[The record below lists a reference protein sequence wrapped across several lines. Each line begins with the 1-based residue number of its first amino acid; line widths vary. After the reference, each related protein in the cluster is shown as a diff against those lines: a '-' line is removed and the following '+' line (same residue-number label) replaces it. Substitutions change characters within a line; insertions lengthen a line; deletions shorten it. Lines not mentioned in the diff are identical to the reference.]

1 MLLEKVLVIF
11 KKFWKFKIWLIGIPV
26 LSGALVFF
34 LTRNQERK
42 YISKATLQVSMPT
55 SGDVSLI
62 GREFK
67 QYEASLFFFDLIEVI
82 NSRKTTEMVRLEIL
96 KKYMEGEYQFFSFDD
111 NPELREDSVK
121 IYNRAK
127 ELGKE
132 YNLLNLSDSLDI
144 GITLLLE
151 NNRLSIKEMQGQ
163 LNASRVGKSNYV
175 DIKYECE
182 NPYKAAYITGC
193 YINIITQQYKVLSQK
208 KIEDNRERLEVLVDN
223 AKKELDSKISQLENF
238 KIENN
243 IINLPE
249 HTKAI
254 VNQVV
259 NMEVKLAHLKET
271 YDAHDKAAEIVKKNL
286 QNAGSFNFNDISNKT
301 IASLKD
307 SLRNVSESLLFFE
320 GDEIEKQ
327 ELETKVEHLKNE
339 ITAQIITMLD
349 KVPYDP
355 SQARQELMSR
365 LIGYEIDKEMESSM
379 LESVENELEKLN
391 LYAAKFAPL
400 ESSLSTYTSEIHIAQ
415 EAYLILLNKLN
426 LVRTIEQGSGD
437 VKITIFSPPIL
448 PREPE
453 SSKRAFAIVGACIAS
468 FILIAAGIVA
478 FVLLDKRV
486 YSTSYFTELTTILPF
501 ISINDKSDNIHE
513 IKRLRKKI
521 SDLPNELRTI
531 LIIGLSEKDIDNS
544 FLESLM
550 QSLATFPGNQLMLNA
565 TGSEKTIEGYD
576 SSNLP
581 EKIEQIQEPEDSKN
595 YVINID
601 NKTSPFEKHHPEFWQ
616 EYTQKSLI
624 SRKCIIIAAPPALLS
639 SDWEEWLSTAHA
651 FILVRM
657 GGQGMTEKDKDI
669 IRSIYTHEKSFQA
682 TVFIEKEQ

>member
-11 KKFWKFKIWLIGIPV
+11 KKFWKFKIWVIGIPV

-96 KKYMEGEYQFFSFDD
+96 KKYVEGEYDLFSFEK
-111 NPELREDSVK
+111 NPDLQKDSLR

-127 ELGKE
+127 QLREE
-132 YNLLNLSDSLDI
+132 YNLLDLSDTLDI
-144 GITLLLE
+144 AITLLLE

-163 LNASRVGKSNYV
+163 LTANRVGKSNYV
-175 DIKYECE
+175 DIKIESE
-182 NPYKAAYITGC
+182 NPYKSAYITDC
-193 YINIITQQYKVLSQK
+193 YVNVITEQYKILSQK
-208 KIEDNRERLEVLVDN
+208 KIESNRERLEILVNN
-223 AKKELDSKISQLENF
+223 AKDELDQKIRQLENF
-238 KIENN
+238 KIDNN

-271 YDAHDKAAEIVKKNL
+271 YDAHSKAAEIAKKNL
-286 QNAGSFNFNDISNKT
+286 QNAGDFNFNDASNKT
-301 IASLKD
+301 ISALKD
-307 SLRNVSESLLFFE
+307 SLRKVSEKLLFFE
-320 GDEIEKQ
+320 GNDEEKQ
-327 ELETKVEHLKNE
+327 IISLQIDNLKNE
-339 ITAQIITMLD
+339 ITSQIITMLD

-365 LIGYEIDKEMESSM
+365 LIGFEIDKEMEASM
-379 LESVENELEKLN
+379 LKSVENELKKLN
-391 LYAAKFAPL
+391 MYAAKFAPL
-400 ESSLSTYTSEIHIAQ
+400 ESSMSTYTSEIHIAQ
-415 EAYLILLNKLN
+415 ETYLILLNKLN

-453 SSKRAFAIVGACIAS
+453 SSKRAFMIVGASIAS
-468 FILIAAGIVA
+468 FVLIAAFIVA

-486 YSTSYFTELTTILPF
+486 YTTSHFIDLTEILPF
-501 ISINDKSDNIHE
+501 ISLNDKAENTHE

-531 LIIGLSEKDIDNS
+531 LIIGLSESDVNNS
-544 FLESLM
+544 FTEDLM
-550 QSLATFPGNQLMLNA
+550 KSLAIYPGNQLYINA
-565 TGSEKTIEGYD
+565 TGEDKSIDGFEDME
-576 SSNLP
+576 LP
-581 EKIEQIQEPEDSKN
+581 ETINQLKKIEEKKN
-595 YVINID
+595 YQINID
-601 NKTSPFEKHHPEFWQ
+601 NQTSPYEKQHPEFWQ
-616 EYTQKSLI
+616 EFTQKSLLD
-624 SRKCIIIAAPPALLS
+624 RKCIIMAAPPAILS
-639 SDWEEWLSTAHA
+639 ADWEEWLSVAHA

-657 GGQGMTEKDKDI
+657 GGQNLNENDKDL
-669 IRSIYTHEKSFQA
+669 IRGIYAHEKSFQA